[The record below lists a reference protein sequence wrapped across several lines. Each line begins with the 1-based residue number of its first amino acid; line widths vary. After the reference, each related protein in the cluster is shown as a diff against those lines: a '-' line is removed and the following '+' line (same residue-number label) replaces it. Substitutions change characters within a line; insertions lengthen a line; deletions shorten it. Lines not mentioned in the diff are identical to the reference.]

1 MSGYGASLIAN
12 GDTAV
17 RVALLVFVP
26 LLILFTLRV
35 SAGLRTPLRTI
46 APWRALP
53 RLSERSTETGEPV
66 VLWLAG
72 GLQDAAGPETAALA
86 TLYDYV
92 SAQQARADQP
102 APLRTTHPVTLLLA
116 MNSLQGNRER
126 HQLSASCQP
135 DEICFAGPAPL
146 ALASAVSADLRR
158 DKRTA
163 TLLAG
168 SFEAESL
175 WCVASAPVS
184 GPPLLS
190 ATADPAGAALTRLA
204 EDALS
209 GECALPG
216 EDLFA
221 AGAYLHRPL
230 TLGSLLAEDWM
241 RWLLIAIIVVAVL
254 LTSAGYGG

>member
-1 MSGYGASLIAN
+1 VSGYGASLIAN
-12 GDTAV
+12 SDTAV
-17 RVALLVFVP
+17 LVALILFVP
-26 LLILFTLRV
+26 LLIFFTLRV

-53 RLSERSTETGEPV
+53 HLSQRSTETGEPV

-72 GLQDAAGPETAALA
+72 GLQDAAGPEAAALA

-102 APLRTTHPVTLLLA
+102 APLRTTHPVALLLA

-126 HQLSASCQP
+126 HQLGASQQP

-146 ALASAVSADLRR
+146 ALASAISADLRQG
-158 DKRTA
+158 KRTA
-163 TLLAG
+163 ILLAG
-168 SFEAESL
+168 SFEAEAL
-175 WCVASAPVS
+175 WCVASAPLS
-184 GPPLLS
+184 GAPMLS
-190 ATADPAGAALTRLA
+190 ATADPAGAALTGLT
-204 EDALS
+204 EDPLS
-209 GECALPG
+209 GERALPG
-216 EDLFA
+216 EDLFSG
-221 AGAYLHRPL
+221 GAYLHRPL

-241 RWLLIAIIVVAVL
+241 RWLLIAIIVIAVL

>member
-12 GDTAV
+12 SDTAV
-17 RVALLVFVP
+17 RVALILFVP

-35 SAGLRTPLRTI
+35 SAGLRTPLRAI
-46 APWRALP
+46 APWRRLP
-53 RLSERSTETGEPV
+53 QLSQRSVETGAPV

-72 GLQDAAGPETAALA
+72 GLQDAAGPEAAALA

-92 SAQQARADQP
+92 SAQQARANQS
-102 APLRTTHPVTLLLA
+102 APLRTANPVSLLLA
-116 MNSLQGNRER
+116 LNCLQSNRER
-126 HQLSASCQP
+126 HQLGASGQP
-135 DEICFAGPAPL
+135 DEICFTGSAPL
-146 ALASAVSADLRR
+146 ALASAVSADIWQ

-168 SFEAESL
+168 SFEAEGL
-175 WCVASAPVS
+175 WCVASAPFS
-184 GPPLLS
+184 GAPLLS
-190 ATADPAGAALTRLA
+190 VTADPAGAALSGLA
-204 EDALS
+204 EDPVS
-209 GECALPG
+209 GESALPG

-230 TLGSLLAEDWM
+230 TLGSLLAEDWL
-241 RWLLIAIIVVAVL
+241 RWLIITIIVIAVL